1 MTGDMFSFITGI
13 VSRGGERIEAAD
25 LAGMLDKKEGL
36 LLVDCRTQGEF
47 ENGHIPGSLNV
58 PLDELAS
65 SNLVGKAE
73 RVVVYCASGVRSVR
87 ARKIIAGAGV
97 KEVVDL
103 RGGIN
108 AWLGEG
114 RNVLK

>member
-1 MTGDMFSFITGI
+1 MGGIFSFITGI
-13 VSRGGERIEAAD
+13 VSRGGERIEAVD
-25 LAGMLDKKEGL
+25 LAGILDKNDGL
-36 LLVDCRTQGEF
+36 LLVDCRTTGEF
-47 ENGHIPGSLNV
+47 ENGHIPGSFNV

-65 SNLVGKAE
+65 SDLVCKAE

-87 ARKIIAGAGV
+87 ARKIIASAGV

-114 RNVLK
+114 RQVLK